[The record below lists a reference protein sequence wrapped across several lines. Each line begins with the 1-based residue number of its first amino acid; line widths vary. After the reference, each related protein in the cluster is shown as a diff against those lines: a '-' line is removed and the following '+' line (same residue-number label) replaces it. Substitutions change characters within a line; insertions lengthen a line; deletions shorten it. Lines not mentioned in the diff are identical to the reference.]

1 MNTPTAILSEEHQ
14 NILKVVNAL
23 IRESGKL
30 EADEK
35 INKDFFLKVIDFIDT
50 DIEAFINNLPSKAN

>member
-23 IRESGKL
+23 IRESGK
-30 EADEK
+30 K
-35 INKDFFLKVIDFIDT
+35 
-50 DIEAFINNLPSKAN
+50 